1 MTMSFELVTDSCC
14 NLAEETIDRYGLH
27 VLPLTFMADGEDTVY
42 QSYLKGE
49 KTDLSQFYKMMRDG
63 KVFRTSLPNLS
74 NTETLFRSMLDA
86 GRNILYLGFSSGLSG
101 TYEATE
107 LLAKQ
112 LRGEYPDRKI
122 YTVDTLAAS
131 GGQGLLVWHAC
142 QHAEAGEGIDAVRD
156 WVEGNKLRLAHWFT
170 VDDLMFL
177 WRGGR
182 VSKTSAW
189 AGTLLNIKPVLH
201 VDDEWH
207 LIPMEKVRGRKKSLT
222 ALLNHMEKTGTQ
234 PLADQMVFITHG
246 DCLEEAQ
253 WLEQQI
259 RERFGV
265 RDIVVNCIDP
275 VIGAHSGP
283 GTMAL
288 FFLASSRN

>member
-86 GRNILYLGFSSGLSG
+86 GRDILYLGFSSGLSG

-201 VDDEWH
+201 VDDEGH

-265 RDIVVNCIDP
+265 RNIVVNCIDP

-288 FFLASSRN
+288 FFLASNRN

>member
-74 NTETLFRSMLDA
+74 DTEALFRSLLDA
-86 GRNILYLGFSSGLSG
+86 GRDILYLGFSSGLSG

-201 VDDEWH
+201 VNDEGH

-265 RDIVVNCIDP
+265 RDIVVSCIDP

>member
-74 NTETLFRSMLDA
+74 NTETLFRSLLDT
-86 GRNILYLGFSSGLSG
+86 GRDILYLGFSSGLSG

-156 WVEGNKLRLAHWFT
+156 WVEGNKLHLAHWFT

-177 WRGGR
+177 WRSGR

-201 VDDEWH
+201 VDDEGH

-246 DCLEEAQ
+246 DCLKEAQ

-288 FFLASSRN
+288 FFLASNRN

>member
-49 KTDLSQFYKMMRDG
+49 KTDLSRFYKMMRDG

-74 NTETLFRSMLDA
+74 NSETLFRSLLDT
-86 GRNILYLGFSSGLSG
+86 GRDILYLGFSSGLSG

-156 WVEGNKLRLAHWFT
+156 WVEGNKLHLAHWFT

-201 VDDEWH
+201 VDDEGH

-234 PLADQMVFITHG
+234 PLANQMVFITHG
-246 DCLEEAQ
+246 DCLKEAQ

-288 FFLASSRN
+288 FFLASNRN

>member
-49 KTDLSQFYKMMRDG
+49 KTDLSRFYKMMRDG

-74 NTETLFRSMLDA
+74 NTETLFRSLLDT
-86 GRNILYLGFSSGLSG
+86 GRDILYLGFSSGLSG

-107 LLAKQ
+107 LLVKQ

-201 VDDEWH
+201 VDDEGH

-259 RERFGV
+259 RDRFGV

-288 FFLASSRN
+288 FFLASNRN

>member
-1 MTMSFELVTDSCC
+1 MARSFEMVTDSCC
-14 NLAEETIDRYGLH
+14 NLTEEMIDQYGLH
-27 VLPLTFMADGEDTVY
+27 VLPLTFMADGDDTVY
-42 QSYLKGE
+42 QSYLKGQ
-49 KTDLSQFYKMMRDG
+49 KTDLSRFYKMMRDG
-63 KVFRTSLPNLS
+63 KVFRTSLPNLGD
-74 NTETLFRSMLDA
+74 TETLFRSLLDA
-86 GRNILYLGFSSGLSG
+86 GRDILYLGFSSGLSG

-112 LRGEYPDRKI
+112 LREEYPDRKI

-131 GGQGLLVWHAC
+131 GGEGLLVWHAC
-142 QHAEAGEGIDAVRD
+142 QHAEAGEDIDAVRD
-156 WVEGNKLRLAHWFT
+156 WVEDNKLNLAHWFT

-201 VDDEWH
+201 VDDEGH
-207 LIPMEKVRGRKKSLT
+207 LIPMEKVRGRKKSLQG
-222 ALLNHMEKTGTQ
+222 LLKHMEETGTQ
-234 PLADQMVFITHG
+234 PISEQMVFINHG
-246 DCLEEAQ
+246 DCLDEAN
-253 WLEQQI
+253 WLADQI
-259 RERFGV
+259 REKLGV
-265 RDIVVNCIDP
+265 KNIVVNYVDP